1 MGMGISRYLL
11 MKSGITKSVIMKL
24 LLPVFLLLLMG
35 SGLKGQITGRTIE
48 GTVSYIT
55 SQSVYVK
62 FESTKGIAIG
72 DTLFTLKDANTIPAI
87 IVKELSS
94 ISCVCAPLTSAK
106 LSVNDK
112 IQARPKITKPIE
124 DQNSVVV
131 LVVKPMVVNT
141 DTVQSQ
147 KVTPV
152 EPKQSISGRIS
163 VSSYSN
169 FSNVSDFSQRMRYTF
184 SMNAQNIS
192 DSKFSA
198 ETYIS
203 FVHKMNEWSE
213 VQDNIFNGLKI
224 YSLSVNYALNKNN
237 SVWFGR
243 KINPRLSNV
252 GAIDGLQYE
261 TKFKSFTIGA
271 FFGSRPD
278 YINYSFNA
286 GLLQYGGYFS
296 HDYLNKKGGGAQTSL
311 AFVEQKN
318 NGNTDRRFAYLQ
330 HSNSLL
336 PKLYFF
342 GSIEFDLYNKVLNA
356 QDSTYTQ
363 DNTPNLSN
371 MYFSLRY
378 KVNKQLSLSVS
389 YSERQNIIYY
399 ETYKSIIDQLL
410 EEATMKGL
418 MLQVNYRPIKN
429 MTIGA
434 NAGYR
439 FSKKDPRPSKNLYA
453 YLTYSSVPWIN
464 ASATVSA
471 TLLET
476 NYLSGSIYS
485 LVLSRDV
492 IPGKLY
498 GGVSY
503 RHVKYKFQSAE
514 TPLIQNMGE
523 LNLTWRIMKKLSLSA
538 NYEGTFEKGRNYDR
552 IYINLT
558 QRF

>member
-1 MGMGISRYLL
+1 
-11 MKSGITKSVIMKL
+11 MKL
-24 LLPVFLLLLMG
+24 ILPVFLLLLVG
-35 SGLKGQITGRTIE
+35 SGLKGQTTGGTKE

-55 SQSVYVK
+55 SLSVYVK
-62 FESTKGIAIG
+62 FETTESISVG
-72 DTLFTLKDANTIPAI
+72 DTLFTFKDSKMVPAL

-94 ISCVCAPLTSAK
+94 ISCVCTPLVSVK
-106 LSVNDK
+106 LSLNDK
-112 IQARPKITKPIE
+112 IQSRPKIIKPVE
-124 DQNSVVV
+124 NQNVVV
-131 LVVKPMVVNT
+131 VPVVKPVEVIT
-141 DTVQSQ
+141 DTVASK
-147 KVTPV
+147 KVTPA

-213 VQDNIFNGLKI
+213 VQEDIFNGLKI
-224 YSLSVNYALNKNN
+224 YSLSVNYAFNKNN
-237 SVWFGR
+237 TIWFGR

-261 TKFKSFTIGA
+261 TKFKSFTAGA

-278 YINYSFNA
+278 YMNYSFNA
-286 GLLQYGGYFS
+286 SLLQYGGYFS
-296 HDYLNKKGGGAQTSL
+296 HDYLNKKGGSAQTSL

-342 GSIEFDLYNKVLNA
+342 GSIEFDLYNKVLNS
-356 QDSTYTQ
+356 QDSSYTR
-363 DNTPNLSN
+363 DYTPNLSN

-378 KVNKQLSLSVS
+378 KVIKQLSISVS

-399 ETYKSIIDQLL
+399 ETYKSIVDQLL
-410 EEATMKGL
+410 EEATMRGF
-418 MLQVNYRPIKN
+418 MFQVNYRPIKN

-439 FSKKDPRPSKNLYA
+439 VSKKDPGPSKNLYT
-453 YLTYSSVPWIN
+453 YLTYSNVPWIN
-464 ASATVSA
+464 ASATISA
-471 TLLET
+471 TLLQT
-476 NYLSGSIYS
+476 SYLSGNIYS
-485 LVLSRDV
+485 FGLSRDLV
-492 IPGKLY
+492 PGKLY
-498 GGVSY
+498 CGVSY
-503 RHVKYKFQSAE
+503 RHVNYKFQSAE

-523 LNLTWRIMKKLSLSA
+523 MNLTWRIMKKLSLSA